1 MNTFEYHQPK
11 NLEEAQKLSSPGWK
25 ENRLF
30 AGGTD
35 VLGLLKDDIEQ
46 PQHLINLKNI
56 PGLDKIDYTKGKGLK
71 IGSLVKISSIATHP
85 AIREKYTVLAEAA
98 ESVASP
104 QLRNIGTLGGNLC
117 QRPRC
122 WYFRGDFPCLRKDG
136 SECFAVDGENKY
148 HCIIGGEA
156 CYIVHPSDTAVALL
170 ALDAQINI
178 YSNGKIK
185 TVPANDFFIL
195 PEDDI
200 MHENILQPGEI
211 ITEIIIPE
219 PALNQVSHYLKFTE
233 RAAWDFAI
241 VSVAVVMEKSSN
253 TIKKARIALGGVAP
267 KPWQEDIFNQSLQNV
282 PLDEE
287 QIKNVSSNLLKKARP
302 LAQNRYKI
310 NLARNLVT
318 KALLNLK

>member
-11 NLEEAQKLSSPGWK
+11 DLKEAQQMSQTGWK

-35 VLGLLKDDIEQ
+35 VLGLLKDNIEQ
-46 PQHLINLKNI
+46 PAHLINLKNI
-56 PGLDKIDYTKGKGLK
+56 SGLDKIDYTKGKGLK
-71 IGSLVKISSIATHP
+71 IGSLVKINSIASHP
-85 AIREKYTVLAEAA
+85 LIREKYTVLAEAA

-104 QLRNIGTLGGNLC
+104 QLRNIATLGGNLC

-170 ALDAQINI
+170 ALDAKISI

-185 TVPANDFFIL
+185 IVPVNDFFIL

-211 ITEIIIPE
+211 VTEINIPE
-219 PALNQVSHYLKFTE
+219 PSANQVSHYLKFTE
-233 RAAWDFAI
+233 RAVWDFAI
-241 VSVAVVMEKSSN
+241 VGVAVVIEKTSD
-253 TIKKARIALGGVAP
+253 TIQKARIALGGVAP
-267 KPWQEDIFNQSLQNV
+267 KPWQEDVFNQSLTNV
-282 PLDEE
+282 LLDEN
-287 QIKNVSSNLLKKARP
+287 QLKNISTNLLKEARP
-302 LAQNRYKI
+302 LEQNRYKI
-310 NLARNLVT
+310 NLARNLLS
-318 KALLNLK
+318 KALLDLK

>member
-11 NLEEAQKLSSPGWK
+11 NLEEAQKLGSSGWND
-25 ENRLF
+25 NRLF

-46 PQHLINLKNI
+46 PENLINLKTI
-56 PGLDKIDYTKGKGLK
+56 PGLDKIEYKKGVGLK

-85 AIREKYTVLAEAA
+85 VIRENFRVLAEAA

-104 QLRNIGTLGGNLC
+104 QLRNVGTLGGNLC

-122 WYFRGDFPCLRKDG
+122 WYFRGEFPCLRKDG

-170 ALDAQINI
+170 ALDAQLSI
-178 YSNGKIK
+178 YSNGKTK
-185 TVPANDFFIL
+185 TVSIDDFFIL
-195 PEDDI
+195 PGDDI

-211 ITEIIIPE
+211 VTEIIIPE
-219 PALNQVSHYLKFTE
+219 PKVKVESHYLKFTE
-233 RAAWDFAI
+233 RGAWDFAI
-241 VSVAVVMEKSSN
+241 VSVAVVVEKSGN
-253 TIKKARIALGGVAP
+253 HIKSARVAWGGIAP
-267 KPWQEDIFNQSLQNV
+267 KPWQDTEFYKKLQGVTMDDIN
-282 PLDEE
+282 
-287 QIKNVSSNLLKKARP
+287 LKKVMDTILKEARP
-302 LAQNRYKI
+302 LEQNGYKVI
-310 NLARNLVT
+310 LTKNLTR
-318 KALLNLK
+318 KALLDLV

>member
-11 NLEEAQKLSSPGWK
+11 DLKEAQQMSQTGWK

-35 VLGLLKDDIEQ
+35 VLGLLKDNIEQ
-46 PQHLINLKNI
+46 PAHLINLKNI
-56 PGLDKIDYTKGKGLK
+56 SGLDKIDYTKGKGLK
-71 IGSLVKISSIATHP
+71 IGSLVKINSIASHP
-85 AIREKYTVLAEAA
+85 LIREKYTVLAEAA

-104 QLRNIGTLGGNLC
+104 QLLNIATLGGNLC

-170 ALDAQINI
+170 ALDAKISI

-185 TVPANDFFIL
+185 IVPVNDFFIL

-211 ITEIIIPE
+211 VTEINIPE
-219 PALNQVSHYLKFTE
+219 PSANQVSHYLKFTE
-233 RAAWDFAI
+233 RAVWDFAI
-241 VSVAVVMEKSSN
+241 VSVAVVIEKTSD
-253 TIKKARIALGGVAP
+253 TIQKARIALGGVAP
-267 KPWQEDIFNQSLQNV
+267 KPWQEDVFNQSLTNV
-282 PLDEE
+282 LLDEN
-287 QIKNVSSNLLKKARP
+287 QLKNISTNLLKEARP
-302 LAQNRYKI
+302 LEQNRYKI
-310 NLARNLVT
+310 NLARNLLS
-318 KALLNLK
+318 KALLDLK